1 MDDRVCSTNACRQL
15 TRITNLISTFNHPQ
29 ERIFFSPLSLNTFNM
44 SFALRASR
52 SILPRASAAL
62 QSQTR
67 TFAVSASRRSDI
79 VQDLYLRELKSYKPT
94 PPKANDHEGQVRVWK
109 APATASTP
117 DLGEASLT
125 SDISAYQAQVV
136 ETESGV
142 PDAAAEGAVPVKN
155 ADDWFDEEAAFAEEK
170 PAHH

>member
-1 MDDRVCSTNACRQL
+1 
-15 TRITNLISTFNHPQ
+15 
-29 ERIFFSPLSLNTFNM
+29 M

-52 SILPRASAAL
+52 TILPRASAAL
-62 QSQTR
+62 QTQTR
-67 TFAVSASRRSDI
+67 TFVVSASRRSDI
-79 VQDLYLRELKSYKPT
+79 VQDLYLRELKAYKPT
-94 PPKANDHEGQVRVWK
+94 PPKANDHEGQVRIWK
-109 APATASTP
+109 APAVASTP

-125 SDISAYQAQVV
+125 SDISAYQAQIV

-142 PDAAAEGAVPVKN
+142 PDATAEGAAPVKN